1 MHDTMVIDPSPR
13 SDFVP
18 TNSRRSGGTKT
29 IGRVCLAMS
38 QRQIRRWICLPLL
51 AALLAAVVASAAETN
66 SPAASVAVRAEKA
79 RSETKIDD
87 RLNALDQLGKNLSLA
102 EISEAIQMAGDL
114 KELRERAVFSEAVLK
129 RWGDLAPAEAFAR
142 ISQMPDTLIKVNS
155 LRSVVPAYGRKDI
168 QAAVRAAGKMQPGRS
183 RDEVVRML
191 ADVWAGKDA
200 RAAIQWVNGLPEGFP
215 KEAALRNIYFIWVH
229 LDPAAVAPI
238 VLDLPP
244 GSTRTALMI
253 NVAGDWASKNPA
265 EAVKWAEAL
274 AVEEDRQLALATVG
288 ESWADV
294 APPAACAFALKLSPL
309 DLRQR
314 TVLAAIERWATQEPE
329 PALEWT
335 TNILDTALRQQ
346 CIARI
351 LNVFVPV
358 DPEAAGRWVERMP
371 SGPVRESTIGCYVDV
386 VRLWKPELGA
396 RLGLK
401 TEDPS
406 ERENRVRPCFLQWI
420 AWDPSAARAWIKDAP
435 IADQTKTRWLSEK
448 PEPVF

>member
-1 MHDTMVIDPSPR
+1 
-13 SDFVP
+13 
-18 TNSRRSGGTKT
+18 
-29 IGRVCLAMS
+29 MS
-38 QRQIRRWICLPLL
+38 SRWIGHLI
-51 AALLAAVVASAAETN
+51 AIALLPALFMPAARAGEDTNRPSLTVVAR
-66 SPAASVAVRAEKA
+66 VQKA
-79 RSETKIDD
+79 RAETKIDD
-87 RLNALDQLGKNLSLA
+87 RLGALDQLGKNLSLA
-102 EISEAIQMAGDL
+102 EIPEAIRVAGDL

-129 RWGDLAPAEAFAR
+129 RWGELTPAEAFAR
-142 ISQMPDTLIKVNS
+142 LSQMPDTLIKVNS
-155 LRSVVPAYGRKDI
+155 LRGVVSAYGRKDI
-168 QAAVRAAGKMQPGRS
+168 QAAVRAAEKMQPGRS

-200 RAAIQWVNGLPEGFP
+200 KAAIQWVNGLPEGFP

-229 LDPAAVAPI
+229 LDPAAIAPT
-238 VLDLPP
+238 VLNLPP
-244 GSTRTALMI
+244 SSTRTALMI
-253 NVAGDWASKNPA
+253 NVAGDWASKSPA
-265 EAVKWAEAL
+265 DAVKWAGAL
-274 AVEEDRQLALATVG
+274 PRDEDRQLALATVA

-294 APPAACAFALKLSPL
+294 APSAACAFALKLAPL

-351 LNVFVPV
+351 LNVYVPV

-371 SGPVRESTIGCYVDV
+371 SGPVRESAIGCHVEI
-386 VRLWKPELGA
+386 VRLWNPELGV
-396 RLGLK
+396 RLALK

-406 ERENRVRPCFLQWI
+406 ERENRVRPCFVQWF

-435 IADQTKTRWLSEK
+435 IPDQTKIRWLSEK